1 MNASIALLNRA
12 MTKDSDRSQVFLVW
26 KLILCSL
33 ALLLMT
39 SIPIQAQN
47 ASPDAQEEN
56 PARHLVTNGL
66 VIKKPY
72 RPISTRQRIQWE
84 LKGTLGPESLFAGVL
99 SAGMGTALNRPSEDG
114 PSWGGFG
121 QRYGVRLTGVAIGNG
136 IEAGLGAIWGEDPRY
151 DRLPGQPF
159 ASRVRN
165 AIKLTFTARYSDGH
179 LRPAY
184 ARFVADAGNNV
195 LSDMWRPKSETDP
208 ADTLLRMVSGILGR
222 MGANTF
228 IEFWPDVR
236 KHVLHR
242 ATEEE

>member
-1 MNASIALLNRA
+1 
-12 MTKDSDRSQVFLVW
+12 
-26 KLILCSL
+26 
-33 ALLLMT
+33 
-39 SIPIQAQN
+39 
-47 ASPDAQEEN
+47 
-56 PARHLVTNGL
+56 
-66 VIKKPY
+66 
-72 RPISTRQRIQWE
+72 
-84 LKGTLGPESLFAGVL
+84 VL

-159 ASRVRN
+159 GSRVRN

-179 LRPAY
+179 LGPAY

-195 LSDMWRPKSETDP
+195 LSDMWRPRSETDP